1 MTMGSTQNR
10 RFCGEIVDE
19 VEVYRKIRRMPPAV
33 CRGTNAFAKSG
44 SDPGHKES
52 MGEKDFLKYK
62 V

>member
-1 MTMGSTQNR
+1 
-10 RFCGEIVDE
+10 
-19 VEVYRKIRRMPPAV
+19 MPPAV